1 MPDSN
6 PRLLSQKSGALPMSH
21 HISPTLTIVFDTPTR
36 LLAGDGRGLC
46 GEQLEEAGHD
56 AGARA
61 RQVPH
66 QTGFN
71 ENLNDNELY
80 LVIDCI
86 VLGIPFRIRKLYTY
100 TVLIL
105 ISLFHLFPQYA
116 SEFKKSFDR
125 EKFNNQ
131 KFYFLKFF
139 SFFNF

>member
-1 MPDSN
+1 MAVVCVENSWKKPDMTQE
-6 PRLLSQKSGALPMSH
+6 RELGKS
-21 HISPTLTIVFDTPTR
+21 HI
-36 LLAGDGRGLC
+36 
-46 GEQLEEAGHD
+46 
-56 AGARA
+56 
-61 RQVPH
+61 RQ
-66 QTGFN
+66 GFI